1 MKVKICGVRDERG
14 AEACA
19 EAGVELVG
27 FNRVPTSRRCVRV
40 EVARDLARR
49 IGAAD
54 AVLLFVDAD
63 EDTILREAEGVP
75 WVQLH
80 GRESPELCA
89 RIRRHHRVLKA
100 LVAPEVAEI
109 DRYHGAIDALLVDG
123 ARPGSG
129 EIRDW
134 SPVPCATDVPVW
146 LAGGL
151 TPENVAQ
158 AIAAA
163 RPAGVDVASGVEV
176 ESRID
181 PARVKA
187 FVAAARAAGATT

>member
-1 MKVKICGVRDERG
+1 MRVKICGVRDERA

-19 EAGVELVG
+19 EAGVDLVG
-27 FNRVPTSRRCVRV
+27 FNRVPTSKRCVPLG
-40 EVARDLARR
+40 VARDLARR
-49 IGAAD
+49 IGGAE
-54 AVLLFVDAD
+54 AVLLLVDAD
-63 EDTILREAEGVP
+63 EDTILREAEGFA

-89 RIRRHHRVLKA
+89 ALRRHHRVLKA
-100 LVAPEVAEI
+100 LVAPEVAAI
-109 DRYHGAIDALLVDG
+109 DRYRGSVDALLVDG

-129 EIRDW
+129 EVRSW
-134 SPVPCATDVPVW
+134 SRVPCADVPVW

-151 TPENVAQ
+151 APDNVAS

-176 ESRID
+176 DGRID
-181 PARVKA
+181 PARVRA
-187 FVAAARAAGATT
+187 FVAAARAAGAQT